1 MAKDL
6 YEGKT
11 AEQWYDIGAE
21 IALEYRYFQE
31 LIFERQQRERKENT
45 VRFGVEDLATGE
57 IKHEF
62 SDYASAKEASKFYSD
77 SQVVTWTTTPK
88 KPVRSAEEDGLW
100 SWRFY
105 FSALV

>member
-11 AEQWYDIGAE
+11 AEQWYSIAAE
-21 IALEYRYFQE
+21 IASEYSDYQRI
-31 LIFERQQRERKENT
+31 IFERQQRERKENT
-45 VRFGVEDLATGE
+45 VRFGVEDLTTGE

-62 SDYASAKEASKFYSD
+62 PDYDSAEQASKFYSD

-88 KPVRSAEEDGLW
+88 KPVGSAGEGSL
-100 SWRFY
+100 
-105 FSALV
+105 

>member
-11 AEQWYDIGAE
+11 AKQWYDLAVEMAAE
-21 IALEYRYFQE
+21 YSEFQQI
-31 LIFERQQRERKENT
+31 IFERQQWERRENT
-45 VRFGVEDLATGE
+45 VRFGVEDLSTGE

-62 SDYASAKEASKFYSD
+62 PDYASAKQASEFYSD

-88 KPVRSAEEDGLW
+88 KPVGSAGSDNL
-100 SWRFY
+100 
-105 FSALV
+105 

>member
-11 AEQWYDIGAE
+11 AKQWYDFAAE
-21 IALEYRYFQE
+21 MAAEYSEFQQI
-31 LIFERQQRERKENT
+31 IFERQQRERRENT
-45 VRFGVEDLATGE
+45 VRFGVEDLSTGE

-62 SDYASAKEASKFYSD
+62 PDYASAKQASEFYSD

-88 KPVRSAEEDGLW
+88 KPVGSAGSDSL
-100 SWRFY
+100 
-105 FSALV
+105 

>member
-11 AEQWYDIGAE
+11 AEEWYNIGAE
-21 IALEYRYFQE
+21 IALEHHRLQM

-62 SDYASAKEASKFYSD
+62 SDYDSAKQASEFYSD
-77 SQVVTWTTTPK
+77 SRVVTWTTTPK
-88 KPVRSAEEDGLW
+88 KPVGSAEEGSL
-100 SWRFY
+100 
-105 FSALV
+105 